1 MTQAK
6 GGLGKGLASLIPS
19 KVLRPANVKP
29 DETMSGEFIHELSV
43 ASIKPNPHQ
52 PRKLFAEQGI
62 EELMSSIKEY
72 GILQPLIV
80 TEIGDGAYELVAGE
94 RRWRAAKLL
103 GLATVPVIIRRAG
116 EMEKLELS
124 LIENLQREDLN
135 PIERA
140 EAYHRLIDEFGLTR
154 EEAAKR
160 LGKSRSVV
168 ANALGLLSLPT
179 EIQLAVSQ
187 GKISEG
193 HARVI
198 VGLSTVAEQ
207 LNFFKQIVDLKLN
220 VRQTEQAGRKI
231 KVRPYTRRVSQTD
244 PALLAKEEQL
254 RQFFGT
260 RVRIKKSGQA
270 GHIEISFFSDEE
282 LEGILR
288 RLSLE

>member
-1 MTQAK
+1 M
-6 GGLGKGLASLIPS
+6 
-19 KVLRPANVKP
+19 
-29 DETMSGEFIHELSV
+29 
-43 ASIKPNPHQ
+43 
-52 PRKLFAEQGI
+52 
-62 EELMSSIKEY
+62 
-72 GILQPLIV
+72 
-80 TEIGDGAYELVAGE
+80 
-94 RRWRAAKLL
+94 
-103 GLATVPVIIRRAG
+103 
-116 EMEKLELS
+116 
-124 LIENLQREDLN
+124 
-135 PIERA
+135 
-140 EAYHRLIDEFGLTR
+140 
-154 EEAAKR
+154 
-160 LGKSRSVV
+160 V